1 MQQPPIDDDDRDDD
15 HHHHHHDDA
24 DATEGICLSMSSFSR
39 IISMGTQ
46 HRRRAPQRSKSSAN
60 IPPPK
65 QQQRCWSCCW
75 WVASLSGFSFGCCCC
90 YFVFGFFP
98 PFIILAIFTSGTNT
112 LLFVLGVL
120 CFLSASW
127 REGHPRSK
135 MNLQTVSTWYE
146 YTLYWVCF

>member
-1 MQQPPIDDDDRDDD
+1 LILLVV
-15 HHHHHHDDA
+15 
-24 DATEGICLSMSSFSR
+24 GGF
-39 IISMGTQ
+39 
-46 HRRRAPQRSKSSAN
+46 
-60 IPPPK
+60 
-65 QQQRCWSCCW
+65 
-75 WVASLSGFSFGCCCC
+75 SLSGFSFGCCCC
-90 YFVFGFFP
+90 YFVFGFSP

-146 YTLYWVCF
+146 CTLYWVFKKIKINLFSFWEI